1 MKFRV
6 DSKSTALL
14 VIDMING
21 FVAEKAPL
29 EVPEARS
36 IVPNIRKLVEKS
48 REFSIPI
55 IYANHS
61 FRKDGLDRGLMFDF
75 WPVLADGCLAQD
87 TEGADVYS
95 ELKPEGGDI
104 IVRKYRY
111 SAFFNTDLDTILR
124 KLGRDTLI
132 ITGTLTEF
140 CCESTARDAF
150 FRDYKVLFVS
160 DANATSDQESHRSTL
175 RTISRGFG
183 EVVSTA
189 ELLNRFQ

>member
-1 MKFRV
+1 
-6 DSKSTALL
+6 
-14 VIDMING
+14 MING
-21 FVAEKAPL
+21 FVAENAPL

-36 IVPNIRKLVEKS
+36 IVPNIKKLVEKCRQIS
-48 REFSIPI
+48 VPI

-61 FRKDGLDRGLMFDF
+61 FRPDALDRGLMFDF
-75 WPVLADGCLAQD
+75 WPVLADGCLAQGS
-87 TEGADVYS
+87 EGADIYS

-104 IVRKYRY
+104 IVRKFRY
-111 SAFFNTDLDTILR
+111 SAFFNTELDTILR
-124 KLGRDTLI
+124 KLGRDSLI

-189 ELLNRFQ
+189 DLLKRFQ

>member
-1 MKFRV
+1 MKFET
-6 DSKSTALL
+6 DAKSTALL

-36 IVPNIRKLVEKS
+36 IVPNIKKLIDRCRNLK
-48 REFSIPI
+48 IPI
-55 IYANHS
+55 VYANHS
-61 FRKDGLDRGLMFDF
+61 FRQDALDRGLMFDF
-75 WPVLADGCLAQD
+75 WPVLESGCLAQG
-87 TEGADVYS
+87 TEGASVY
-95 ELKPEGGDI
+95 PEIEPETGDI

-124 KLGRDTLI
+124 RLGRDTLI

-150 FRDYKVLFVS
+150 FRDYKVLFLS
-160 DANATSDQESHRSTL
+160 DANATTDPETHKATL
-175 RTISRGFG
+175 RTVSKGFG
-183 EVVSTA
+183 EVLSTD
-189 ELLNRFQ
+189 EVLKRLH